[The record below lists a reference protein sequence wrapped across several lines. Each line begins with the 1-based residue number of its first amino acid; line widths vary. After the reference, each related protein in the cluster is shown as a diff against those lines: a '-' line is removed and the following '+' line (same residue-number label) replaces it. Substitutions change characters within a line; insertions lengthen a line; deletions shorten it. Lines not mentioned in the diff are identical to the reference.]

1 MSDTENRENPE
12 REPYEPPA
20 IVSEETFET
29 LSLTCGKT
37 SSLNPGCNP
46 PLGSL
51 QNS

>member
-1 MSDTENRENPE
+1 MSDNEKREQQE
-12 REPYEPPA
+12 VEAYEPPA
-20 IVSEETFET
+20 IIAEETFES

-37 SSLNPGCNP
+37 STASATCRP

>member
-1 MSDTENRENPE
+1 MSDKENPAKPE

-20 IVSEETFET
+20 IVSEESFET

-37 SSLNPGCNP
+37 SSLVPTCNP

>member
-1 MSDTENRENPE
+1 MSDKETREQPE

-20 IVSEETFET
+20 ILSEESFET
-29 LSLTCGKT
+29 LSLTCGKA
-37 SSLNPGCNP
+37 SSLIPTCNP